1 MAKKNKKK
9 LNERR
14 EFVSECNPEALFADG
29 FNDAIIGYVE
39 RIGQPI
45 IALYNKEKIIDILVN
60 TNGMERE
67 DAEEHYEFNIL
78 WFLCR
83 GNYSGIC
90 ILI

>member
-1 MAKKNKKK
+1 MKDAN
-9 LNERR
+9 
-14 EFVSECNPEALFADG
+14 LFP
-29 FNDAIIGYVE
+29 NVILKPYLLIIGYVE

-78 WFLCR
+78 GSYVGETTPAFAYLFDDL
-83 GNYSGIC
+83 NAK
-90 ILI
+90 